1 MGQGASNL
9 NGGIPESWTNIA
21 PGAGPSFGGPGLG
34 RHDLYDGSTG
44 TPLGCETCH
53 LPHTAPAATGASFLW
68 AWKNMPTNVTT
79 YVTET
84 NPGGALVTPVGRT
97 ANTRSMLCLT
107 CHDGTS
113 ASANA
118 ITGNVVLQ
126 GAPFAIV
133 TTSGGVGSLG
143 SEHPVDAI
151 VPNNA
156 DYEQPSAVT
165 SGLSA
170 SGDSVSAT
178 IGADSLPLWDASF
191 KVECA
196 SCHDQ
201 HNDYTSNAGT
211 AGGVPFLRVA
221 NTNGVALCRECHHQ

>member
-1 MGQGASNL
+1 MNA
-9 NGGIPESWTNIA
+9 
-21 PGAGPSFGGPGLG
+21 
-34 RHDLYDGSTG
+34 STG
-44 TPLGCETCH
+44 SPLGCETCH
-53 LPHTAPAATGASFLW
+53 LPHTAGQYGASFLW
-68 AWKNMPTNVTT
+68 AWSTVPAVVMT
-79 YVTET
+79 YET
-84 NPGGALVTPVGRT
+84 NMNPSGMLLQPQTTGGYTVTRSGNV
-97 ANTRSMLCLT
+97 RSMLCLT

-211 AGGVPFLRVA
+211 AGGVPFLRLA